1 MKYRFFITGYLSNWY
16 ECDINYDGKVFA
28 NSEQLYMF
36 LKAKTFGDV
45 ESMDKIAATIN
56 PKEAKELGRTVAN
69 FNPKIWDNVKYE
81 MMYLAVL
88 AKFTQNSSMRERLYR
103 EYNQYKFD
111 SQKSESVLFHKQ
123 DSVLFV
129 ECNPLDRVWG
139 IGYNVAEAEKSD
151 PATWGQNLL
160 GKILTE
166 IAAKINL

>member
-16 ECDINYDGKVFA
+16 QCDINYDGKAFA

-45 ESMDKIAATIN
+45 ESMDKILATIS

-88 AKFTQNSSMRERLYR
+88 AKFTQNPILRERLFR
-103 EYNQYKFD
+103 EYNQFKFD
-111 SQKSESVLFHKQ
+111 ADRPE
-123 DSVLFV
+123 SVLFV

-139 IGYNVAEAEKSD
+139 IGYSVAEAEKSD
-151 PATWGQNLL
+151 VATWGQNLL

>member
-1 MKYRFFITGYLSNWY
+1 MKYRFFLTGYLSNWY
-16 ECDINYDGKVFA
+16 ECDINYDGKTFA

-45 ESMDKIAATIN
+45 ESMDKILATIN

-88 AKFTQNSSMRERLYR
+88 AKFTQNNILRECLYW
-103 EYNQYKFD
+103 EYNEYKFH
-111 SQKSESVLFHKQ
+111 SHKPK
-123 DSVLFV
+123 SVLFV
-129 ECNPLDRVWG
+129 ECNPLDKVWG
-139 IGYNVAEAEKSD
+139 IGYSVAEAEKSD
-151 PATWGQNLL
+151 VATWGQNLL

>member
-1 MKYRFFITGYLSNWY
+1 MKYRFFLTGYLSNWY
-16 ECDINYDGKVFA
+16 ECDINYDGNVFA

-45 ESMDKIAATIN
+45 ESMNNILATIS

-88 AKFTQNSSMRERLYR
+88 AKFTQNPSLREKLYR
-103 EYNQYKFD
+103 EFNKYMLD
-111 SQKSESVLFHKQ
+111 AQKSVLF
-123 DSVLFV
+123 DSENSVLFV

-139 IGYNVAEAEKSD
+139 IGYSVAEVEKSD
-151 PATWGQNLL
+151 PANWGQNLL

>member
-16 ECDINYDGKVFA
+16 ECDINYDGKAFA

-45 ESMDKIAATIN
+45 ESMDKILATIS

-69 FNPKIWDNVKYE
+69 FNPKIWGNVKYE

-88 AKFTQNSSMRERLYR
+88 AKFTQNPILRERLFR
-103 EYNQYKFD
+103 EYNQFKFD
-111 SQKSESVLFHKQ
+111 ADSPE
-123 DSVLFV
+123 SVLFV

-139 IGYNVAEAEKSD
+139 IGYSVAEAEKSD